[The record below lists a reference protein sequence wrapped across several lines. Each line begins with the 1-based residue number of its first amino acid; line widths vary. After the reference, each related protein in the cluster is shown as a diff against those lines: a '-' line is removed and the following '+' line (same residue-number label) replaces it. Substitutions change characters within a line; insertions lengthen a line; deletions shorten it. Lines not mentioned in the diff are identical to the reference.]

1 MGFLHTTVSLHPWRC
16 LGQSV
21 LRAIEDPAGF
31 SSFTAGFLIWFG
43 LVSLSNEREVMTLSN
58 SQKLTIR
65 QKAFAD
71 FYIELG
77 NATEA
82 ARRAG
87 YKDNG
92 NLNRTASENL
102 AKPVIKAY
110 IDERLK
116 QIDNERI
123 ASAAE
128 VMKYLTAVLRGEETE
143 EVVVVEGIG
152 DGCSE
157 ARNVIKEIS
166 AKERIKAAELLGKRY
181 ALFTDKVN
189 VDGNIPIVI
198 KDDIRE

>member
-1 MGFLHTTVSLHPWRC
+1 
-16 LGQSV
+16 
-21 LRAIEDPAGF
+21 
-31 SSFTAGFLIWFG
+31 
-43 LVSLSNEREVMTLSN
+43 MTLSN

-87 YKDNG
+87 YSDKTVRAIG
-92 NLNRTASENL
+92 AENL
-102 AKPVIKAY
+102 TKPSIKTY
-110 IDERLK
+110 IEERLK
-116 QIDNERI
+116 QIDDERI

-152 DGCSE
+152 EGWSE
-157 ARNVIKEIS
+157 ARNVTKEIS
-166 AKERIKAAELLGKRY
+166 AKERLKAAELLGKRY
-181 ALFTDKVN
+181 ALFTDKL
-189 VDGNIPIVI
+189 NIDTAIPVVI
-198 KDDIRE
+198 KDDVSD

>member
-1 MGFLHTTVSLHPWRC
+1 M
-16 LGQSV
+16 
-21 LRAIEDPAGF
+21 
-31 SSFTAGFLIWFG
+31 
-43 LVSLSNEREVMTLSN
+43 SN

-87 YKDNG
+87 YSDKTVRAIG
-92 NLNRTASENL
+92 AENL
-102 AKPVIKAY
+102 TKPSIKTY
-110 IDERLK
+110 IEERLK
-116 QIDNERI
+116 QIDDERI

-152 DGCSE
+152 EGCSE
-157 ARNVIKEIS
+157 ARNVTKEIS
-166 AKERIKAAELLGKRY
+166 AKERLKAAELLGKRY
-181 ALFTDKVN
+181 ALFTDKLN
-189 VDGNIPIVI
+189 IDTAIPIVI
-198 KDDIRE
+198 KDDVSD

>member
-1 MGFLHTTVSLHPWRC
+1 
-16 LGQSV
+16 
-21 LRAIEDPAGF
+21 
-31 SSFTAGFLIWFG
+31 
-43 LVSLSNEREVMTLSN
+43 MTLSN

-110 IDERLK
+110 IEERLK

-181 ALFTDKVN
+181 GLFTDKVN
-189 VDGNIPIVI
+189 IDGNIPIVI